1 MGLVFN
7 FCLLWIHVSGLQKL
21 LFKGKTARW
30 SGLMS
35 GFLFWRGGVLFVLDS
50 SIFLWFVLPGKLD

>member
-21 LFKGKTARW
+21 LFKGETARW

-35 GFLFWRGGVLFVLDS
+35 GFLFWRGSVLFVLDS
-50 SIFLWFVLPGKLD
+50 SILL